1 MSDFRSGALIAAL
14 FSTILA
20 HPARA
25 EIPGFPD
32 DSNSSRDRALTCLT
46 QAIAYEAGYEPV
58 VGQQAV
64 AEVILNR
71 THNPVYP
78 ASVCGVIYQGALRS
92 TGCQFTFTCDGSLHR
107 RLPDRVLA
115 RAREVAAAA
124 LDNQMPQLVA
134 GAMNYHADYVS
145 PYWAPTMVRV
155 AKIGR
160 HIFYR
165 PSMNGLPVPPATGYA
180 GGPEPDVALA
190 ATSSSP
196 ATGPATGRT
205 SLAGDPARPREFSLW
220 GLPLERVARP

>member
-1 MSDFRSGALIAAL
+1 MSDFRSGALVAAL

-20 HPARA
+20 QQARA
-25 EIPGFPD
+25 EIPSVPE
-32 DSNSSRDRALTCLT
+32 DSNASRARALTCLT
-46 QAIAYEAGYEPV
+46 QAIAYEAGYEPMI
-58 VGQQAV
+58 GQQAV

-71 THNPVYP
+71 THSPVYP
-78 ASVCGVIYQGALRS
+78 TSVCGVVYQGALRS
-92 TGCQFTFTCDGSLHR
+92 TGCQFTFTCDGSLRR

-145 PYWAPTMVRV
+145 PYWAPTMERV

-165 PSMNGLPVPPATGYA
+165 PSVNGLPVSLATGYA
-180 GGPEPDVALA
+180 GGPEPEVAMA
-190 ATSSSP
+190 GANAYS
-196 ATGPATGRT
+196 ATGRM

-220 GLPLERVARP
+220 GLRLERVARP